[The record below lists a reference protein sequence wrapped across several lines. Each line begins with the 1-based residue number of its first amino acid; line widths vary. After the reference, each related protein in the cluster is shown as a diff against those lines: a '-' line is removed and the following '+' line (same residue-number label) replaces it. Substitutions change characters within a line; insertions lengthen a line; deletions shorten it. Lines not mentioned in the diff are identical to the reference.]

1 MQESSLMAFVLLLL
15 AIPVSV
21 LLIVSFANLFERRP
35 GSTATIRYMLALVAH
50 GALAVALFRLT
61 TGQLMGRIWW
71 GHEIVLLI
79 AFIAVAVAPGVR
91 RLSDRAKFVSF

>member
-1 MQESSLMAFVLLLL
+1 MQESFMAFVLFLL

-21 LLIVSFANLFERRP
+21 LLIVSFAKLFERRP

-50 GALAVALFRLT
+50 GVLAVAFFRLT
-61 TGQLMGRIWW
+61 TGQLLGRIWW
-71 GHEIVLLI
+71 GHEVVLLI

-91 RLSDRAKFVSF
+91 RLTDRAKFVSF